1 MLAEHKLKLLQDLV
15 RTSTKEELVWMN
27 GFLAG
32 VLMNCHDQST
42 LAPTSAAAAS
52 APATAAAPVA
62 TPVESKPTV
71 SKITIAYG
79 TETGNSKKLATDL
92 AAKAKKS
99 GIQAKVVSLDQY
111 RLNDLAKEEYFF
123 TIISTQGEG
132 EPPATAKKFYDH
144 IHQNGFKLPQMKYGV
159 LALGDTSYPLFCKAG
174 EDVDEQLQRLGGQRV
189 VNLIKCD
196 TDYQGDADGWFSQ
209 VLHSLTTTTSSNGTA
224 SVGAVVTAKKPTGK
238 KVYNGSI
245 ITNVNLNDRGSN
257 KATHHI
263 EIVADD
269 LEYQPGDSI
278 GIVPE
283 NAPAIVDSIIA
294 LTRIDGKKTVT
305 FRNETHTVI
314 ELLKKKVNIAY
325 LPERVVKQ
333 YAAIVKQDIPETKI
347 SLLDLL
353 KIYPVNNAAQFEEV
367 IGILE
372 PITPRLYSIS
382 SSPNAHSGEV
392 HITVARDNFKMNGE
406 VKHGLASNYLAD
418 LAVEG
423 PLEFY
428 VHKNNQFRLPA
439 EDKDVI
445 MIGPGTGIAPFR
457 SFIAERDATGASGR
471 NWLFFGDQHFTTDF
485 LYQTEIQNWIQTGVL
500 TKVNVAFSRDQ
511 KSKIYVQHKMLENAK
526 AFYEWLQN
534 GAYVYICGAKEP
546 MSVDVEYTMLQIIE
560 RFGSKTSAQAVEYL
574 NQLKEE
580 GRFLKDVY

>member
-1 MLAEHKLKLLQDLV
+1 
-15 RTSTKEELVWMN
+15 
-27 GFLAG
+27 
-32 VLMNCHDQST
+32 
-42 LAPTSAAAAS
+42 
-52 APATAAAPVA
+52 
-62 TPVESKPTV
+62 
-71 SKITIAYG
+71 
-79 TETGNSKKLATDL
+79 
-92 AAKAKKS
+92 
-99 GIQAKVVSLDQY
+99 
-111 RLNDLAKEEYFF
+111 
-123 TIISTQGEG
+123 
-132 EPPATAKKFYDH
+132 
-144 IHQNGFKLPQMKYGV
+144 V

-174 EDVDEQLQRLGGQRV
+174 EDVDQQLQKLGGQRV

-196 TDYQGDADGWFSQ
+196 TDYQGDADSWFSQ

-224 SVGAVVTAKKPTGK
+224 SVGTVITKKPAGK
-238 KVYNGSI
+238 KVYVGNI

-263 EIVADD
+263 EVVADE

-278 GIVPE
+278 GIIPE
-283 NAPAIVDSIIA
+283 NSPAIVDAIIA
-294 LTRIDGKKTVT
+294 LTRIDGKKTVS

-333 YAAIVKQDIPETKI
+333 YAALVKQDIPETKI

-392 HITVARDNFKMNGE
+392 HITVARDNFKVNGE
-406 VKHGLASNYLAD
+406 VKHGLCSNYLAD
-418 LAVEG
+418 LPVDSS
-423 PLEFY
+423 LEFY

-457 SFIAERDATGASGR
+457 SFIAERDAAGASGR

-511 KSKIYVQHKMLENAK
+511 KTKIYVQHKMLENAK

-534 GAYVYICGAKEP
+534 GAYIYICGAKEP
-546 MSVDVEYTMLQIIE
+546 MSVDVEYTILQIIE
-560 RFGSKTSAQAVEYL
+560 RFGSKTTAQAVEYL